1 MEENMAMENMEAAKD
16 WDFETLLKD
25 KEFQSEFDRRVSR
38 ALETARSKWAREMEQ
53 KVQQARLDGEERAR
67 MSGEERMALDLAER
81 EARLEERER
90 EIAVRELKAET
101 MRILQERGL
110 PMELADVIDHSDAE
124 AAENSLNAVETAF
137 RNAVR
142 SGVEE
147 RMRGNVPMV
156 NRRRT
161 EEALDDADYYR
172 MHYAT
177 EKEN

>member
-1 MEENMAMENMEAAKD
+1 MAENMAMETMAMENKEAASS

-25 KEFQSEFDRRVSR
+25 REFQSEFDRRVSR

-53 KVQQARLDGEERAR
+53 QVQQARLD
-67 MSGEERMALDLAER
+67 GEERMALDLAER

-90 EIAVRELKAET
+90 EIAARELKAET

-110 PMELADVIDHSDAE
+110 PMELADVIDHSDAQ

>member
-38 ALETARSKWAREMEQ
+38 ALETAR
-53 KVQQARLDGEERAR
+53 

-90 EIAVRELKAET
+90 EIAARELKAET

-124 AAENSLNAVETAF
+124 VAENSLNAVETAF